1 MEMENTEQEPKQPEN
16 EFTEVQKPVPLSK
29 VFTVR
34 DWKEYLGE
42 SLLIIFSV
50 LLALFLTEYFN
61 KLHDKQ
67 NTREHLKNI
76 IAELNQNKQ
85 YIQEMQQYNLKVLA
99 NIDSALID
107 KQRMDK
113 IVSNDEF
120 NLKLIAPDGALYRYM
135 NNEAWSVAKSSNI
148 ISKLDFQTDVMLTRV
163 YGDLDRMMKV
173 EDEVAKVFFSRE
185 SRDPKQAHASLIL
198 IRDVYH
204 AWAVDRSEG
213 LLKEIDKAI
222 HMVEEY

>member
-1 MEMENTEQEPKQPEN
+1 MEEENPEFEPKITDIEPK
-16 EFTEVQKPVPLSK
+16 EVQKTEILPK

-34 DWKEYLGE
+34 DWKEYAGE

-61 KLHDKQ
+61 KLHEKQ

-76 IAELNQNKQ
+76 VAELSQNKQ
-85 YIQEMQQYNLKVLA
+85 YIKEMQEYNLKVLA
-99 NIDSALID
+99 NIDSALIN
-107 KQRMDK
+107 KKRMDE

-120 NLKLIAPDGALYRYM
+120 NLKIIAPDGALYRYM
-135 NNEAWSVAKSSNI
+135 NNEAWAVAKSSNI
-148 ISKLDFQTDVMLTRV
+148 ISKLDFQTDAMLTRV
-163 YGDLDRMMKV
+163 YGNLDRMMKV
-173 EDEVAKVFFSRE
+173 EDEVAKIFFSRE

-204 AWAVDRSEG
+204 AWAVDRSES
-213 LLKEIDKAI
+213 LIQEIDKAI
-222 HMVEEY
+222 LKVQEY